1 MKTSLFISLAFLA
14 TARLAFTQGA
24 SDDFPI
30 HVGDYWVQH
39 TDTLFGE
46 YRPTTFRK
54 EIEGTDLILGE
65 EYARGG
71 NWLTADDGSLE
82 SSWYGWFRGDST
94 GIVLGAFGDTSIID
108 SATIYDPPLPWLPN
122 GIVNV
127 GYTWE
132 FDFPEAGGH
141 YMFSVESI
149 SETVQVPVGTFNDC
163 IKIRVMVTDAMGDT
177 TRIGYY
183 YYAQDVGDILNTTVF
198 PENQIF
204 RFELVEYSV
213 LTSIDVDGITEIPAY
228 FHLQQNYPNPF
239 NPSTIILYSIPKSD
253 FVTLKIYDMLGREIQ
268 TLVSEFQ
275 KVDTYPINFD
285 ASKLSSGI
293 YFYQLQVGDF
303 VETKKMILM
312 R

>member
-1 MKTSLFISLAFLA
+1 MKQLIFSLLIPLLIPNSLFG
-14 TARLAFTQGA
+14 QGA
-24 SDDFPI
+24 SDYFPI
-30 HVGDYWVQH
+30 HVGDYWVQR

-82 SSWYGWFRGDST
+82 ISWYAWFRGEST
-94 GIVLGAFGDTSIID
+94 GIVLRAYGETSIID

-122 GIVNV
+122 EIVNV

-141 YMFSVESI
+141 FIFSVESI

-163 IKIRVMVTDAMGDT
+163 TKLQVIVTDAMGDT

-183 YYAQDVGDILNTTVF
+183 YYAQDVGDILNTAVQ
-198 PENQIF
+198 NF

-213 LTSIDVDGITEIPAY
+213 LTSIDVDEITEIPAY
-228 FHLQQNYPNPF
+228 FHLQQNFPNPF
-239 NPSTIILYSIPKSD
+239 NPSTKILYSIPNPD
-253 FVTLKIYDMLGREIQ
+253 FVTLK
-268 TLVSEFQ
+268 
-275 KVDTYPINFD
+275 
-285 ASKLSSGI
+285 KL
-293 YFYQLQVGDF
+293 
-303 VETKKMILM
+303 
-312 R
+312 